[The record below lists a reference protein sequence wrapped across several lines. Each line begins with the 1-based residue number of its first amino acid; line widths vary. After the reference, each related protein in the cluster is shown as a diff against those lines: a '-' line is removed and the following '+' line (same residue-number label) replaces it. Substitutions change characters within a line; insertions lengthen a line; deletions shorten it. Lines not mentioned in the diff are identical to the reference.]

1 MRDLA
6 RKRIIQ
12 FLIIICVGFLIL
24 TLLVITFPTSWIDLK
39 FSEEIQEHQ
48 NQSLYFFMIA
58 VSWFGNTWESIS
70 VVLLTT
76 ILLILFKF
84 RREALFCFL
93 TLGIGVLTYSI
104 KVFIN
109 RPRPNSDFVKVLTEA
124 KYQSFPSGHTSFYL
138 VFFGLISFFIYHH
151 KWFKKGYRISLIVIF
166 MSLIFLVPISRIYL
180 GAHWFTDV
188 LGGFFIGVAYLT
200 ILLFFYFKEYTFY
213 KRRPLI

>member
-6 RKRIIQ
+6 YKRIVQ

-24 TLLVITFPTSWIDLK
+24 TLLVITSPTSWIDLK
-39 FSEEIQEHQ
+39 FTEEIQEHQ
-48 NQSLYFFMIA
+48 NQSLYFFMKV

-70 VVLLTT
+70 VVVITT
-76 ILLILFKF
+76 ILLLLFKF
-84 RREALFCFL
+84 KREAFFCFL

-109 RPRPNSDFVKVLTEA
+109 RPRPNSDIVKVLTEA
-124 KYQSFPSGHTSFYL
+124 KYQSFPSGHTSFYV

-151 KWFKKGYRISLIVIF
+151 KWFKKSYRISLIGTL

-188 LGGFFIGVAYLT
+188 LGGFFIGAAYLT
-200 ILLFFYFKEYTFY
+200 ILLMFYFKESTFY
-213 KRRPLI
+213 KRQHFI